1 MPTVLLVDDEE
12 VNIYALKII
21 LESRSYQC
29 LTASSGVEALRIAV
43 EALPDAILLD
53 IQMPGMDG
61 YEVCQQLK
69 KDPRTEPIPIVFL
82 TARHCDNEEIVRGLE
97 LGANDYITKPFNQE
111 ELLARVGV
119 MVRVRTA
126 EDALRNAS
134 QTDELTGLK
143 NRRFLQQRLE
153 EELHRAS
160 RYSMKLS
167 CIMLDIDHFKKI
179 NDNHGHSAGDHVL
192 REVASVISR
201 HVRKSDIAVR
211 YGGEEFVVLLFESDK
226 TQAKRVA
233 ERIRKDIES
242 RAFCWNGQG
251 LNLTISSGVATF
263 PEAGITTPDELV
275 SRADSALYSAK
286 ASGRNA
292 VRVA

>member
-1 MPTVLLVDDEE
+1 MPTVLLVDDEQI
-12 VNIYALKII
+12 NIYALKVI

-29 LTASSGVEALRIAV
+29 LTASSGVEALRIAT

-134 QTDELTGLK
+134 QTDELTELK

-153 EELHRAS
+153 DELHRAS

-167 CIMLDIDHFKKI
+167 CVMLDIDHFKKI
-179 NDNHGHSAGDHVL
+179 NDSHGHSAGDFVL
-192 REVASVISR
+192 KEVADVIIR
-201 HVRKSDIAVR
+201 HVRRSDIAVR
-211 YGGEEFVVLLFESDK
+211 YGGEEFVLILFESDQ
-226 TQAKRVA
+226 TQATKVA
-233 ERIRKDIES
+233 ERIRKDVES
-242 RAFCWNGQG
+242 RTFSWNGED
-251 LNLTISSGVATF
+251 LSLTISSGVATF
-263 PEAGITTPDELV
+263 PEPGITTPDELI

-292 VRVA
+292 VCVA